1 MDIKINKIN
10 WQNWGGELVKNR
22 LLEIRLKLGYR
33 YAKDFAE
40 YLEINSQQYSRYESN
55 KSQPTLETAYKIAKK
70 LNIKIEEIIKEDEQ
84 V

>member
-1 MDIKINKIN
+1 M
-10 WQNWGGELVKNR
+10 VKNR

-55 KSQPTLETAYKIAKK
+55 KSQPTLENAYKIAKK

>member
-1 MDIKINKIN
+1 MLKNK
-10 WQNWGGELVKNR
+10 

-40 YLEINSQQYSRYESN
+40 YLGINSQQYSRYESN

>member
-1 MDIKINKIN
+1 M
-10 WQNWGGELVKNR
+10 VKNR

-40 YLEINSQQYSRYESN
+40 YLGINNQQYSRYESN

-70 LNIKIEEIIKEDEQ
+70 LNIKIEDLIEEQ
-84 V
+84 WL

>member
-1 MDIKINKIN
+1 M
-10 WQNWGGELVKNR
+10 VKNR

-33 YAKDFAE
+33 YSKDFAD

-70 LNIKIEEIIKEDEQ
+70 LNIPIEELILSEE
-84 V
+84 